1 MQIVFKCYLFN
12 FVCLCFAIYLQQ
24 LMINNN
30 YLGKG
35 LEKLNKISL
44 DKIDEIILKVK
55 NFTENYKNNNEKE
68 NTINNKEDSSES
80 FEEDGEKIEK
90 KIKKLF
96 YIK

>member
-1 MQIVFKCYLFN
+1 
-12 FVCLCFAIYLQQ
+12 
-24 LMINNN
+24 MINNN

-35 LEKLNKISL
+35 LEKLDKISL
-44 DKIDEIILKVK
+44 YKIDKIILKVK
-55 NFTENYKNNNEKE
+55 NFTENLKNNIEKE

-90 KIKKLF
+90 KIKKLY